1 MFAGNTVRTIV
12 CLGIAASVFMAIGCD
27 NRPRQEEAE
36 PVITMPHEFLKRKW
50 EPQEVPAAH
59 IVRRDYRL
67 REGDSLE
74 IIYHVRHKKEKSYE
88 IKIQDKLFLR
98 FPFNPELNQVEE
110 VQSDGMVY
118 LDLVGPVSVLGMT
131 IGTTNGVKG
140 VREALAEEYSRFI
153 KDPVLTVSFK
163 ESNVRIT
170 KLIEAIRT
178 APRGMSRLV
187 PITPDGTI
195 SLPFIVTVKAA
206 GLTVEELHKRLN
218 DAYESVD
225 LSELEVTV
233 NVQNVSTMR
242 VYVLG
247 EVRIPGA
254 LQDRTG
260 RITSAG
266 DITILQALA
275 QSGSYIPARAELS
288 KVALIRRRNLPRP
301 EIAIINIYQLVENR
315 SKRGDEPI
323 IADSSKQRYDIWLED
338 GDIIYVP
345 TSDIA
350 KRADYINYVWTR
362 GIRAVGGFTSQ
373 ASYSAVDTV
382 DWLGPNH

>member
-1 MFAGNTVRTIV
+1 MRWIV
-12 CLGIAASVFMAIGCD
+12 CLGIAAGVLAAAGCD
-27 NRPRQEEAE
+27 CRPGREETE
-36 PVITMPHEFLKRKW
+36 PVITMPQEFLKKKW
-50 EPQEVPAAH
+50 QPQEVPAAH

-74 IIYHVRHKKEKSYE
+74 IIYHVRHQKEKTYK
-88 IKIQDKLFLR
+88 IQIQDKLFLR
-98 FPFNPELNQVEE
+98 FPFNPSLNQVEE

-118 LDLVGPVSVLGMT
+118 LDLVGPIPVLGKT
-131 IGTTNGVKG
+131 VETVDGVKG
-140 VREALAEEYSRFI
+140 VRQILTEEYSKFI

-163 ESNVRIT
+163 ESKIRIN

-195 SLPFIVTVKAA
+195 SLPFIVTVRAA
-206 GLTVEELHKRLN
+206 GLTVEELHKVLN
-218 DAYESVD
+218 DAYKAVD

-233 NVQNVSTMR
+233 NVQNVSPRR

-260 RITSAG
+260 AISSAG
-266 DITILQALA
+266 DITLLQALA

-288 KVALIRRRNLPRP
+288 RVALIRRRNLPRP
-301 EIAIINIYQLVENR
+301 QIAIINVRQLLENHTR
-315 SKRGDEPI
+315 AGDKPAV
-323 IADSSKQRYDIWLED
+323 ADSGKHRYDIWLED
-338 GDIIYVP
+338 GDIVYVP

-350 KRADYINYVWTR
+350 KRADYIDYVWTR

-373 ASYSAVDTV
+373 ASYSATDAV
-382 DWLGPNH
+382 DWLGPNP